1 MVESGQLN
9 FSVAAGKLLPEVIHT
24 HRSPSVLAREMN
36 LLQTNTA
43 SELSGWINQV
53 LERMPDKVQEYRK
66 GKKGLIGLF
75 VGEVKRLSAG
85 KANPQEVTRL
95 LEEHLNQ

>member
-1 MVESGQLN
+1 
-9 FSVAAGKLLPEVIHT
+9 
-24 HRSPSVLAREMN
+24 MN

-53 LERMPDKVQEYRK
+53 LERMPDKVEEYRK

-95 LEEHLNQ
+95 LVEHLNQ

>member
-1 MVESGQLN
+1 
-9 FSVAAGKLLPEVIHT
+9 
-24 HRSPSVLAREMN
+24 MN